1 MTRPKGEFFEQ
12 IAWYGYSPEHIN
24 YMKKHPIAA
33 GRSTI
38 SGRTVLE
45 GKVVHVPDTQADPEF
60 AFPFP
65 PSVMKHITPARAMLG
80 VPLKRDGIPIG
91 VFALARSTPRPFTD
105 RQIELVTT
113 FADQAVIAIENAR
126 LFDEVQARTKELTEL
141 LEQQTATSEVLQV
154 ISSSPGELEQVF
166 EAVLANATRLCGA
179 KFGVLSLLMSG
190 DVFQNASLYNMPPG
204 IAEARLREPFH
215 PHPKSGMAYLAR
227 TKEMFQIEDLRTQP
241 PYLEGDP
248 AVVAMVDVAGAR
260 TILAVPMLKEST
272 LVGAITIFR
281 QEVHPFTD
289 QQIELVRNFAK
300 QAVIAIENA
309 RLLNELRESLQQQ
322 TATADVL
329 KVISSSPG
337 ELEPVFSEMLEN
349 ATRICEAQFGTL
361 FNYDGRLFH
370 PAAVRNAPPALL
382 EFYQQR
388 GSFQPP
394 PGTSLDRLLKTR
406 DVVNRVDDFVGEV
419 PSSAARLG
427 GAKSQ
432 LAVPMFKDEA
442 LVGAIVI
449 YRQEVRPFTD
459 KQIALVQNF
468 AAQAVIAIENTRLL
482 NELRDRTTQL
492 GRSVEELRALGDVS
506 QAVNSTLD
514 LKTVL
519 DTIVAKAVQL
529 SGTEAGTI
537 YEFDEH
543 QRDLLFRSTYGMDDS
558 VIAALKDHHIGI
570 SEPTIDQAVRSR
582 APVQI
587 SDVRE
592 IPMTPARDITS
603 RAGYRALLVV
613 PLLARDHVVGVLV
626 VRRKAPG
633 AFPQDTVDL
642 LKTFAAQSVLAIQN
656 AHLFTEID
664 EKSRQVEIASQHKS
678 QFLANMSHELR
689 TPLNAI
695 LGYTELILDNIY
707 GETPDKMREVLDRLQ
722 ANGKHLLGLINDV
735 LDLSKIEA
743 GQLTLDLSD
752 YSLKDIVHTVFTAV
766 ESLATGKN
774 LALTI
779 SGASAGVR
787 LPCGGA
793 AG

>member
-1 MTRPKGEFFEQ
+1 M
-12 IAWYGYSPEHIN
+12 A
-24 YMKKHPIAA
+24 
-33 GRSTI
+33 
-38 SGRTVLE
+38 
-45 GKVVHVPDTQADPEF
+45 
-60 AFPFP
+60 
-65 PSVMKHITPARAMLG
+65 PSVIYRQE
-80 VPLKRDGIPIG
+80 V
-91 VFALARSTPRPFTD
+91 RPFTD
-105 RQIELVTT
+105 KQIELLTN
-113 FADQAVIAIENAR
+113 FARQAVIAIEN
-126 LFDEVQARTKELTEL
+126 T
-141 LEQQTATSEVLQV
+141 
-154 ISSSPGELEQVF
+154 
-166 EAVLANATRLCGA
+166 
-179 KFGVLSLLMSG
+179 
-190 DVFQNASLYNMPPG
+190 
-204 IAEARLREPFH
+204 
-215 PHPKSGMAYLAR
+215 
-227 TKEMFQIEDLRTQP
+227 
-241 PYLEGDP
+241 
-248 AVVAMVDVAGAR
+248 
-260 TILAVPMLKEST
+260 
-272 LVGAITIFR
+272 
-281 QEVHPFTD
+281 
-289 QQIELVRNFAK
+289 
-300 QAVIAIENA
+300 

-329 KVISSSPG
+329 KVISISPG
-337 ELEPVFSEMLEN
+337 ELEPVFRTVLEKGV
-349 ATRICEAQFGTL
+349 RICGAKFGNLTL
-361 FNYDGRLFH
+361 YDGNAFRH
-370 PAAVRNAPPALL
+370 AALHNAPPDFAATWSHESFCPHPQSGLGYVARTKQIAHIDDIRTQSPYL
-382 EFYQQR
+382 E
-388 GSFQPP
+388 GDPA
-394 PGTSLDRLLKTR
+394 
-406 DVVNRVDDFVGEV
+406 VVAIADLAG
-419 PSSAARLG
+419 ARTILI
-427 GAKSQ
+427 
-432 LAVPMFKDEA
+432 VPMLKESA
-442 LVGAIVI
+442 LIGTISI
-449 YRQEVRPFTD
+449 FRQEVQPFTD
-459 KQIALVQNF
+459 KQIELLSNF
-468 AAQAVIAIENTRLL
+468 ARQAVIAIENARLL

-529 SGTEAGTI
+529 SGAEAGTI

-558 VIAALKDHHIGI
+558 VIAALKEHHIGI
-570 SEPTIDQAVRSR
+570 SEPTIDQAVRSH

-626 VRRKAPG
+626 VRRKVPG

-743 GQLTLDLSD
+743 GQLTLDLAD
-752 YSLKDIVHTVFTAV
+752 YSLKDVVHTVLVAV
-766 ESLATGKN
+766 ESLATGKK
-774 LALTI
+774 LALTVDVAPNLPRGRGDERRLAQVLLNLVGNAIKFTDKGEVTIKATI
-779 SGASAGVR
+779 SDGSFTVAVRDTGPGIAASDQGKIFEEFQQADNSATKR
-787 LPCGGA
+787 KGGTGLGLA
-793 AG
+793 IAKRIIAMHGGRIWVESDVGKGSTFAFTIPVTVERQVGEP